1 LYYYASRA
9 GAARK
14 YFSRKILEPPP
25 EQTKLNKKLTM
36 AALFLVF
43 SYNRPHLLPSFFDA
57 TVSTPPTNNLPRSE
71 I

>member
-1 LYYYASRA
+1 LYYALRA

-14 YFSRKILEPPP
+14 DFSRNFSEPPP
-25 EQTKLNKKLTM
+25 EQTKLNKKSTM

-43 SYNRPHLLPSFFDA
+43 SYKQPHLLPSFFDT
-57 TVSTPPTNNLPRSE
+57 TVSAPPTNNLLRSE